1 MEMMIYT
8 NAQLRSVLN
17 GLGYVHQDEL
27 ADPTFPL
34 PINDRPLTNPPF
46 VQAIQKFRLDHQL
59 EVKRGVKGYF
69 LAKG

>member
-17 GLGYVHQDEL
+17 GLGHAHQDEL

-34 PINDRPLTNPPF
+34 LVNDRPLTNSPF
-46 VQAIQKFRLDHQL
+46 VQAIQKFRLDCQL
-59 EVKRGVKGYF
+59 EVNELIPLINFR
-69 LAKG
+69 